1 MEKHKYALVTD
12 NVVTNIV
19 LWSGNVDEWQ
29 PPVGS
34 IAIKSDLAYIG
45 DWWEE
50 AEGIF
55 YRPIVPA
62 PVTEETDEVS
72 EEN

>member
-1 MEKHKYALVTD
+1 METKRYAVVVNNEVVNVTLWD
-12 NVVTNIV
+12 GDTNT
-19 LWSGNVDEWQ
+19 WQ
-29 PPVGS
+29 PPQGALMIQTDSAV
-34 IAIKSDLAYIG
+34 IG

-62 PVTEETDEVS
+62 PAIEETDTES
-72 EEN
+72 DEA